1 MPDSPDNPQPQLVE
15 EHRSTTAVV
24 VIALAAPVAAGVG
37 QEAGKDIYHTVK
49 SAITSKSSEPP
60 QPKE

>member
-1 MPDSPDNPQPQLVE
+1 MPDNPDNPQPQLVE

-24 VIALAAPVAAGVG
+24 VIGLAPVAAGVG
-37 QEAGKDIYHTVK
+37 HEAGRDIYHAVK
-49 SAITSKSSEPP
+49 SAITSKPSEPP